1 MGDST
6 IPNSA
11 SHHFCTIFFLEKQT
25 KKPLLRYVFFYIYL
39 VTCKTYTVLKQSS
52 DYSSIFCPECV
63 DLQTTRTVLDNL
75 TLF

>member
-1 MGDST
+1 M
-6 IPNSA
+6 
-11 SHHFCTIFFLEKQT
+11 FFL
-25 KKPLLRYVFFYIYL
+25 YIYL